1 MQGDA
6 VSILPLEACSH
17 LPYPAMLLD
26 GPPGK
31 RLLADGDRFT
41 LLQPEGR
48 IDHCQAYGV
57 DLSRRDGLR
66 ILDTSTRQSVLS
78 IRFESSGIYPQDW
91 WHAVHKARRMIL
103 ILGAVADLTMPSPD
117 GDMLHWLYG
126 HAHATILSLAIYTWG
141 SGGHADAR
149 PMMMIT
155 DPRG

>member
-1 MQGDA
+1 
-6 VSILPLEACSH
+6 
-17 LPYPAMLLD
+17 MLLD
-26 GPPGK
+26 GPTVE

-41 LLQPEGR
+41 LLQPRGR

-78 IRFESSGIYPQDW
+78 IRFESADIYPQDW

-103 ILGAVADLTMPSPD
+103 ILGTVADLTMPSPD

-126 HAHATILSLAIYTWG
+126 HAHANPVPRRLRVG
-141 SGGHADAR
+141 ERGGHADAR